1 MSGRPEGPGRPAV
14 PTSILDIVDSTNEEA
29 RRRVAACET
38 GPLWIAARRQFSG
51 RGRLGRSWSTEPGNL
66 AATLL
71 LPFHGTPSE
80 ASRLGFPASL
90 AVADLL
96 DRFTSGIPV
105 TLKWPNDVLLAG
117 RKASGILLENFG
129 AVPQGWQK
137 LAIGIG
143 VNLAHHPKPGE
154 MRWPATSIAA
164 ETGAAPE
171 FDEALACL
179 AARLAH
185 WLDLLARDG
194 FPAVRAAWLARAD
207 RLGEVIDARMTAGT
221 LTGRFAEIDADGA
234 LVLET
239 ADGTRRVAAGDV
251 YWEAR

>member
-1 MSGRPEGPGRPAV
+1 MSGWPAGTGRV
-14 PTSILDIVDSTNEEA
+14 VLDSIDSTNEEA
-29 RRRVAACET
+29 RRRVLAGET
-38 GPLWIAARRQFSG
+38 GPLWIAARRQLAG
-51 RGRLGRSWSTEPGNL
+51 RGRLARPWSTEPGNL

-71 LPFHGTPSE
+71 LPFHGTPAE

-96 DRFTSGIPV
+96 DRLAPGARV
-105 TLKWPNDVLLAG
+105 ALKWPNDVLLAG

-129 AVPQGWQK
+129 AVPEGWQK

-143 VNLAHHPKPGE
+143 VNLAHHPQPGE
-154 MRWPATSIAA
+154 IRWPATSIAA
-164 ETGAAPE
+164 ETGTAPD
-171 FDEALACL
+171 FDVALTALAD
-179 AARLAH
+179 RLAH
-185 WLDLLARDG
+185 WLDVLAGDG

-207 RLGEVIDARMTAGT
+207 RLGEIIDARLPRGT

-239 ADGTRRVAAGDV
+239 ADGTRRVAAGDI
-251 YWEAR
+251 YWEAG

>member
-1 MSGRPEGPGRPAV
+1 MTGWPEDPGRPIV
-14 PTSILDIVDSTNEEA
+14 RRVVLDSIDSTNEEA
-29 RRRVAACET
+29 GRRAAAGET
-38 GPLWIAARRQFSG
+38 GPLWIAAHRQLCG
-51 RGRLGRSWSTEPGNL
+51 RGRLGRPWATDPGNL

-71 LPFHGTPSE
+71 LAFRGTPAD

-90 AVADLL
+90 AVADLI
-96 DRFTSGIPV
+96 DRFAPGARV
-105 TLKWPNDVLLAG
+105 ALKWPNDVLLSG

-129 AVPQGWQK
+129 ATPDGRQS

-143 VNLAHHPKPGE
+143 VNLAHHPQPGE

-164 ETGAAPE
+164 ETGEVPG
-171 FDEALACL
+171 FDAALAEL

-185 WLDLLARDG
+185 WLEVLDRNG
-194 FPAVRAAWLARAD
+194 FPAVRTAWLARAD
-207 RLGEVIDARMTAGT
+207 RLGEIIDARLPRGT
-221 LTGRFAEIDADGA
+221 LTGRFAEIDAEGA

-251 YWEAR
+251 YWEAG